1 MTEQLF
7 KNLQNYKAHEAFD
20 IEALSILNKMYI
32 NALLDNEHAK
42 YNENTEKQNIVDICT
57 AMLQLFFIPVR
68 ARNLH
73 NVDFVKIL
81 EDFLSTNSYPTIY
94 DLKRFLRVSDLHQYI
109 IEKETGSE

>member
-42 YNENTEKQNIVDICT
+42 Y
-57 AMLQLFFIPVR
+57 
-68 ARNLH
+68 
-73 NVDFVKIL
+73 
-81 EDFLSTNSYPTIY
+81 
-94 DLKRFLRVSDLHQYI
+94 
-109 IEKETGSE
+109 